1 MNVGKLSFQNFF
13 PEKALETKNNKTYIK
28 NLFPS
33 WLNRSEAHVMLFCG
47 KTCPWH
53 CGKKRLSEYTWTF
66 MSHKNTKTSDLLFLV
81 TLRMKVRNHISV
93 KYFYALNERCN
104 QMVFQIPHYNN
115 VNAFVRQVISFEMF
129 VYYQY
134 ILQRFWCESYI
145 AAQAGKIILSTFQF

>member
-1 MNVGKLSFQNFF
+1 MNVGKLSLQTFF
-13 PEKALETKNNKTYIK
+13 RKKLLKQKTTYIK

-66 MSHKNTKTSDLLFLV
+66 MSHENTKTSELRFLV
-81 TLRMKVRNHISV
+81 TPWMKARNHISV
-93 KYFYALNERCN
+93 KYFHT
-104 QMVFQIPHYNN
+104 FYNN
-115 VNAFVRQVISFEMF
+115 VIIFVRQVISFEMF

-134 ILQRFWCESYI
+134 ILQFFCCESYT
-145 AAQAGKIILSTFQF
+145 AAQASKLILSTFQF